1 MQSATNCACRTKS
14 EWVIMM
20 QGIPLVRH
28 TLQLIIRT
36 AAAAA
41 AAAVGN
47 CNCKVKLR
55 QKRQKPAKVFTS
67 SALFETQCRGVVC
80 SVQCRRGNC
89 CVGVVCVFGI
99 KLAWPVGNTFHF
111 VHANCHCSRQ
121 HPPSPTPLFCP
132 RHCLSHSSALQGNKK
147 II

>member
-41 AAAVGN
+41 AAVGN

-67 SALFETQCRGVVC
+67 SALFGTRCRGVVC
-80 SVQCRRGNC
+80 SAVQKG
-89 CVGVVCVFGI
+89 
-99 KLAWPVGNTFHF
+99 
-111 VHANCHCSRQ
+111 
-121 HPPSPTPLFCP
+121 
-132 RHCLSHSSALQGNKK
+132 
-147 II
+147 

>member
-1 MQSATNCACRTKS
+1 
-14 EWVIMM
+14 M
-20 QGIPLVRH
+20 QGISLVRH

-41 AAAVGN
+41 VGN
-47 CNCKVKLR
+47 CNCKVRQR

-67 SALFETQCRGVVC
+67 SALFETRCCVVVQGRAVC
-80 SVQCRRGNC
+80 SAEGVTAAWAL
-89 CVGVVCVFGI
+89 CVCLCVCVFGI

-121 HPPSPTPLFCP
+121 HPSPPPPSPSSSSLSTPLSEPLECFA
-132 RHCLSHSSALQGNKK
+132 RQ
-147 II
+147 